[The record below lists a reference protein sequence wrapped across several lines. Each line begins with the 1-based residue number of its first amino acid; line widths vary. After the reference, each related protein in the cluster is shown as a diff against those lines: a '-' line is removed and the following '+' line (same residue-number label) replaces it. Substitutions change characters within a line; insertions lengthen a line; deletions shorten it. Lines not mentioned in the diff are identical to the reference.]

1 MFMPIIPGSAP
12 NIKKNDWISNEQFM
26 IDDSKLIPMGSAVYD
41 GNIRVSIHHKYKGIS
56 TSLQNNL

>member
-1 MFMPIIPGSAP
+1 
-12 NIKKNDWISNEQFM
+12 M

>member
-1 MFMPIIPGSAP
+1 
-12 NIKKNDWISNEQFM
+12 M

-41 GNIRVSIHHKYKGIS
+41 DNIRVSIHHKYKGIS